1 MSGRT
6 LPPLY
11 PPPEPPLRRLRD
23 HFGDRS
29 DVANRAGEIIR
40 AVTPPG
46 PLAPAASA
54 RVMAAV
60 RGSPGR
66 GAWWLQRVVL
76 AAATLVVV
84 GATAAGA
91 AAALDLIQLSWPP
104 SRPQVTPLPP
114 PAAPQRRP
122 ATRPAV
128 APAAPAPRS
137 VVVPHARAAAR
148 APEEPQPAQLE
159 EARLLIDPHAR
170 AHRPQL
176 PQEFARQYA
185 GQEFTWKV
193 NICVSPEGTVADAR
207 LANLVHPLLDHRLL
221 GAIAGWQYQPARL
234 NGRAVRSCT
243 DVVYR
248 LTVEP
253 ATDSSADR

>member
-6 LPPLY
+6 LPPMY
-11 PPPEPPLRRLRD
+11 PPPEPLRRLRD

-54 RVMAAV
+54 RVLAAV

-66 GAWWLQRVVL
+66 AAWWLQRVVL

-91 AAALDLIQLSWPP
+91 AAALELIQLSWPP
-104 SRPQVTPLPP
+104 SRPQVTPP

-122 ATRPAV
+122 AIRAPIAPPAPAIV
-128 APAAPAPRS
+128 APRPR
-137 VVVPHARAAAR
+137 ATAR
-148 APEEPQPAQLE
+148 APEEPAPAQLE
-159 EARLLIDPHAR
+159 QARLLIDPRSR

-176 PQEFARQYA
+176 PQEFARQHA
-185 GQEFTWKV
+185 GKEFAWKV
-193 NICVSPEGTVADAR
+193 NICVSPAGTVASAR
-207 LANLVHPLLDHRLL
+207 LMELVHPQLDQRLL
-221 GAIAGWQYQPARL
+221 GTIAGWHYRPARL

-253 ATDSSADR
+253 ATDRSADR